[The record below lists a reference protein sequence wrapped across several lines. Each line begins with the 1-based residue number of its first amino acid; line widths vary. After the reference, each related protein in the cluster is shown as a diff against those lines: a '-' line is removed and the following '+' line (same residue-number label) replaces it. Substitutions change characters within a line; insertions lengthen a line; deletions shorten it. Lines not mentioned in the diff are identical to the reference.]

1 LDTNVPI
8 KLAPMEMYLHDS
20 TETFKFALHGEL
32 TADAVQSLEQA
43 WITAMSILDG
53 KEVLVDVSAVTAA
66 DAEGIQLLRR
76 MTASGARMRAALP
89 AHSEEILRSLG
100 VSVTAPSRRS
110 GWPWMIGLR
119 RRFGLA
125 R

>member
-1 LDTNVPI
+1 MPI
-8 KLAPMEMYLHDS
+8 KLPPMEMYLHDS

-66 DAEGIQLLRR
+66 NAEGIQLLRR

-89 AHSEEILRSLG
+89 AHSEELLRSLG

-110 GWPWMIGLR
+110 GWLSMIGLR
-119 RRFGLA
+119 RWFGLA

>member
-1 LDTNVPI
+1 MPI

-43 WITAMSILDG
+43 WITAMSILGG

-76 MTASGARMRAALP
+76 MTASGEL
-89 AHSEEILRSLG
+89 LRSLG